1 MSKYR
6 STHAHTHSLTHTHS
20 HTHTHA
26 HTLPYTK
33 INTLTLTLT
42 HLHKHTCIHTLSL
55 THKTHTHIP
64 CCRARVGTMAWGS
77 HVLSS
82 GSRDR
87 TILQRDVR
95 APEHFSA
102 KLQSHRS
109 EVCGLKVCVCARACV
124 CVCVCARACA
134 CVCACV
140 YVCVRMHVCVC
151 VCVRAGQ

>member
-109 EVCGLKVCVCARACV
+109 EVCGLKVCVRARACV
-124 CVCVCARACA
+124 RSFAWHPELNAIS
-134 CVCACV
+134 
-140 YVCVRMHVCVC
+140 MHSILFCFSMYGVH
-151 VCVRAGQ
+151 ASSL